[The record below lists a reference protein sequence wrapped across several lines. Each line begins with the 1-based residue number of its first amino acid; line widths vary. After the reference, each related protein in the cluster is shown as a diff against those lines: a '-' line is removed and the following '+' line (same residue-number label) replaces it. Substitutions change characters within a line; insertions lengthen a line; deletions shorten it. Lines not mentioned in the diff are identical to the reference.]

1 MTFASGAVLCS
12 IEGAVGADTES
23 CCPNARIWSER
34 ALGVFQQYPQIAA
47 IRGWLGEWVNSTFS
61 RHSESGSTRPLLD
74 LSASVAYFHASAN
87 FSWQSAK
94 GLRSVCS
101 KRRRWPHAA

>member
-34 ALGVFQQYPQIAA
+34 ALGVFQQYPSIRDIASTS
-47 IRGWLGEWVNSTFS
+47 RLRNYRTLPWWLAMV
-61 RHSESGSTRPLLD
+61 RLD
-74 LSASVAYFHASAN
+74 PELPYEIDSLN
-87 FSWQSAK
+87 
-94 GLRSVCS
+94 GR
-101 KRRRWPHAA
+101 